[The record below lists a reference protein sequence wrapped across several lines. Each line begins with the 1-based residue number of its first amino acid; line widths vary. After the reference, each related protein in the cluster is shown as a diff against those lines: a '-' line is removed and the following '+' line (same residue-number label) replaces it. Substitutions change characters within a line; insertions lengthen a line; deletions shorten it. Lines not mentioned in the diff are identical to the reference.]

1 MKVKKNPDDAMDP
14 IVGPL
19 LLGTV
24 KKISGLKENCEK
36 DDKSKE
42 DKESK

>member
-1 MKVKKNPDDAMDP
+1 MKVKKNPDDAMYP

-19 LLGTV
+19 LLGIA
-24 KKISGLKENCEK
+24 KKISGLKENYEK
-36 DDKSKE
+36 DDKFKE